1 MGAGQDIRSHGIRR
15 TAPARPLLLIVL
27 FGLFALV
34 STAAGAPGALVDAER
49 ALNEDRPAE
58 ALALLAPMEVDLAG
72 DPAFDY
78 LYGLALLETGSPGR
92 AIFAFERILMLDP
105 VSPAARIEM
114 ARAYY
119 ALGRLDEA
127 EAEFSALRAENP
139 PPAARRAI
147 DEYVD
152 LISTRRG
159 ADALVTEFNLGLA
172 GGHDSNANSATAIP
186 RFLGFDLV
194 DESRET
200 ESPFI
205 QYSGSG
211 RLAKPL
217 REGLL
222 LDTRLSLA
230 HRSHSDADFVD
241 STVLS
246 GSGGLRWVGEGHS
259 ATLRLSGY
267 RLNVDGDLNSQG
279 GALNAAWEKEL
290 SRNLRGGA
298 IARLGV
304 VRYDDELAVKD
315 VDQLLVGG
323 RLAWTFGAER
333 QGELVA
339 TALLGRDEATE
350 SGSRYSRDVYG
361 LKFAGG
367 WGLTPTVRL
376 TFSASGLVGDYDD
389 VFFEQL
395 YDETREDTLVQGA
408 FGIEWRV
415 SRRWLFRHLLAYSRN
430 ITDVEIFEYD
440 RLQISVSID
449 RQWR

>member
-1 MGAGQDIRSHGIRR
+1 MGSGQDIRSHGLRR
-15 TAPARPLLLIVL
+15 TACALPRLLA
-27 FGLFALV
+27 ALLCAV
-34 STAAGAPGALVDAER
+34 STAIAAPGDLVDAER
-49 ALNEDRPAE
+49 ALNEGRAAE
-58 ALALLAPMEVDLAG
+58 ALALLEPLEIDLAG
-72 DPAFDY
+72 DPRYDY
-78 LYGLALLETGSPGR
+78 LYGLALLESGSPGR
-92 AIFAFERILMLDP
+92 AIFAFERILILDP
-105 VSPAARIEM
+105 NSPAARIEM

-127 EAEFSALRAENP
+127 EAEFLALRDENP

-152 LISTRRG
+152 LINTQRG
-159 ADALVTEFNLGLA
+159 ADALITEFALGLA
-172 GGHDSNANSATAIP
+172 GGHDSNANSATSIP
-186 RFLGFDLV
+186 SFLGFDLL

-205 QYSGSG
+205 QYTGNA
-211 RLAKPL
+211 RLARPM

-230 HRSHSDADFVD
+230 HRSHADAGFVD
-241 STVLS
+241 STVVA
-246 GSGGLRWVGEGHS
+246 GSGGLRWVGEGQS

-279 GALNAAWEKEL
+279 AALNAAWEKEL
-290 SRNLRGGA
+290 SRSMRAGA
-298 IARLGV
+298 IARAGV
-304 VRYDDELAVKD
+304 VRYDDTLDVKD

-323 RLAWTFGAER
+323 RFAWTFGPAR
-333 QGELVA
+333 QGDIVA

-350 SGSRYSRDVYG
+350 SDSRYGRDVYG
-361 LKFAGG
+361 LKFSGG
-367 WGLTPTVRL
+367 WGLTPSVRL
-376 TFSASGLVGDYDD
+376 TFSASGLVSDYDE

-395 YDETREDTLVQGA
+395 YDSSREDTLVQGA
-408 FGIEWRV
+408 LGLEWRI

-440 RLQISVSID
+440 RLQVLVSID